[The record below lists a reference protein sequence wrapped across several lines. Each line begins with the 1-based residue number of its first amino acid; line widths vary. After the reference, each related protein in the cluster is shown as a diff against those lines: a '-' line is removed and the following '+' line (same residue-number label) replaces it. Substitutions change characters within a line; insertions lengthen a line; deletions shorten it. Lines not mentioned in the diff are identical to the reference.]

1 MPKSPDAK
9 GPEKDVRATAI
20 SYEDDLYARLRE
32 DDELALAYLVEAL
45 QDDDPQVFIL
55 ALKDVIDAQNVNISR
70 LAEEAGLH
78 RVTVHRMLSEDSSPA
93 WKSVIKLVKN
103 MGYQFTIDRAAS

>member
-1 MPKSPDAK
+1 MPKTNKNNVAAASVP
-9 GPEKDVRATAI
+9 
-20 SYEDDLYARLRE
+20 YESDLYARLRD

-45 QDDDPQVFIL
+45 QDEDPQVFVL
-55 ALKDVIDAQNVNISR
+55 ALKDVIDAKNVNISR

-78 RVTVHRMLSEDSSPA
+78 RGTVHRMLSEDSSPA
-93 WKSVIKLVKN
+93 WKSVVKLVKN

>member
-1 MPKSPDAK
+1 MPKTNP
-9 GPEKDVRATAI
+9 KDVA
-20 SYEDDLYARLRE
+20 SVPYEDDLYTRLRE
-32 DDELALAYLVEAL
+32 NDELALAYLVEAL
-45 QDDDPQVFIL
+45 QDEDPQVFVL
-55 ALKDVIDAQNVNISR
+55 ALKDIIDAKNVNISR

-93 WKSVIKLVKN
+93 WKSVVKLVKN